1 MFFLCG
7 FSLNAQV
14 TIGMGEAPTD
24 GALLQLKES
33 EVTDDGPNA
42 TKGLEFPRVQ
52 LTNEN
57 NLYPMFYDN
66 SASGPTPAYTQNKST
81 LDKTH
86 CGLIVY
92 NTNGSNP
99 FQKGLYIWNGS
110 KWIAAASAPVT
121 PWRESVSQK
130 MIDSE
135 NSGIYRTG
143 NVTIGTT
150 HAKTEDIINEAALHV
165 ASASKGVLLPKVDLK
180 SATDI
185 ETLGKKA
192 GEKLS
197 EGLLVYNTGNTLK
210 PQGYMHWSGTE
221 WRLISN
227 VSSATP
233 RINNWFYMPPIAFAT
248 DQDKKG
254 VEVNLY
260 NEYIKQ
266 FVNIDPKKRSTGAP
280 SSIPYIPAADQL
292 YYYITYADPAVFTI
306 NSISDKG
313 VMNYD
318 VTAAATEASYINI
331 VFVLK

>member
-66 SASGPTPAYTQNKST
+66 STSGPTSAYTQNKST

-86 CGLIVY
+86 CGLI
-92 NTNGSNP
+92 
-99 FQKGLYIWNGS
+99 GLYIWNGS
-110 KWIAAASAPVT
+110 KWIAAASTPVT

-150 HAKTEDIINEAALHV
+150 HAKTEDMVSEAVLHV

-192 GEKLS
+192 ERNG
-197 EGLLVYNTGNTLK
+197 
-210 PQGYMHWSGTE
+210 
-221 WRLISN
+221 
-227 VSSATP
+227 
-233 RINNWFYMPPIAFAT
+233 
-248 DQDKKG
+248 D
-254 VEVNLY
+254 
-260 NEYIKQ
+260 
-266 FVNIDPKKRSTGAP
+266 
-280 SSIPYIPAADQL
+280 
-292 YYYITYADPAVFTI
+292 
-306 NSISDKG
+306 
-313 VMNYD
+313 
-318 VTAAATEASYINI
+318 
-331 VFVLK
+331 